1 MIHNHSSFA
10 VSEAYGS
17 SADDRVRRFTPLVN
31 KQAWHLAASV
41 EDFMDAEDLIQVGMI
56 ALIECSRRHDRPTE
70 DGFAAY
76 AKMRVRGA
84 MVDAIRASRKGM
96 RRRGESQD
104 DRPRIRLEALDE
116 VYADSDAAFA
126 SEEPDALA
134 QVIEAEDHAGLSE
147 ALMELPDRLQI
158 VLQLYFVEELN
169 LSEIASVLEVS
180 IPRIH
185 QLKAAALKQLKERL
199 SE

>member
-10 VSEAYGS
+10 ASEAYGS
-17 SADDRVRRFTPLVN
+17 SADDRVRRFTPLVH

-41 EDFMDAEDLIQVGMI
+41 EDFMEPEDLIQVGMI

-70 DGFAAY
+70 DGFGAY

-84 MVDAIRASRKGM
+84 MVDAIRTSRKGM
-96 RRRGESQD
+96 RRRGEGKD
-104 DRPRIRLEALDE
+104 DRPQIRLEALDE

-126 SEEPDALA
+126 SDEPDALE
-134 QVIEAEDHAGLSE
+134 QVIEAEDRTVLAD
-147 ALMELPDRLQI
+147 ALTELPERLQV

-169 LSEIASVLEVS
+169 LSEIAAVLEVS
-180 IPRIH
+180 VPRIH
-185 QLKAAALKQLKERL
+185 QLKAAALKQLRERL
-199 SE
+199 SQ